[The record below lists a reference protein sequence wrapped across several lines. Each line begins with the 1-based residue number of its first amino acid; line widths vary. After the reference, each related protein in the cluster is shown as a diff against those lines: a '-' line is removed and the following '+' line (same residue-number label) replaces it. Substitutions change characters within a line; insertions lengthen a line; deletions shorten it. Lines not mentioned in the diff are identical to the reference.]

1 MKPASSG
8 TCSAVLSILCSTLL
22 WCGCAAQ
29 GYIVASVQSVLG
41 LDVSENPKTQ
51 VPHVRFGFA
60 RSQYY
65 YIPTGKS
72 DSGQGAPSSGNAKE
86 TPELVSEI
94 VVDVKFLQS
103 AYIKERFAVGPTAV
117 HADAARALFNP
128 EGQPLPPRSEDVS
141 KRIREIRQIIQDP
154 AQREKAGTWIKQNY
168 PQSPSDPDRFLD
180 NYPNPEALEKLRAHL
195 TGATS

>member
-8 TCSAVLSILCSTLL
+8 TCSAVLAILCSALL

-29 GYIVASVQSVLG
+29 GYIVTSVQSVLG

-117 HADAARALFNP
+117 QADAARALFNP
-128 EGQPLPPRSEDVS
+128 EGKALPPRPENVN
-141 KRIREIRQIIQDP
+141 RLIREIGALIQEP
-154 AQREKAGTWIKQNY
+154 AQREKARSWIKQHH

-180 NYPNPEALEKLRAHL
+180 NFPNPGALEKLKAHL
-195 TGATS
+195 TAT